1 MAHIDHIQLEE
12 NPILW
17 SDRKRYLGLPIS
29 FTKYTLDEDRLYIK
43 KGFLS
48 TQTDETL
55 LYRILD
61 VKSTQSLWQRIFG
74 VGTVTLF
81 CADQSNPE
89 LKLENV
95 KASQKVH
102 RFLSQVIEERRQNK
116 GIIGRE
122 MYGTADPDG
131 DCDHDDFDAPL
142 L

>member
-1 MAHIDHIQLEE
+1 MANIDHIQLEE

-95 KASQKVH
+95 KSSQKVH
-102 RFLSQVIEERRQNK
+102 RYLSQVIEERRQNK

>member
-1 MAHIDHIQLEE
+1 MAHIDRIQLEE

-17 SDRKRYLGLPIS
+17 SDRKRFLGLPIS

-55 LYRILD
+55 LYRILY

-95 KASQKVH
+95 KSSQKVH
-102 RFLSQVIEERRQNK
+102 RYLSQVIEERRQNK

>member
-1 MAHIDHIQLEE
+1 MAHIDNIQLEE
-12 NPILW
+12 KEILW
-17 SDRKRYLGLPIS
+17 SDRKRILGLPLS
-29 FTKYTLDEDRLYIK
+29 FTKYTLDEDRIYLK
-43 KGFLS
+43 TGLLS

-61 VKSTQSLWQRIFG
+61 VKSSQTFWQRLFG

-95 KASQKVH
+95 KSSQKVH
-102 RFLSQVIEERRQNK
+102 RYLSQVIEECRQNK

-131 DCDHDDFDAPL
+131 DCDHDGFDAPL